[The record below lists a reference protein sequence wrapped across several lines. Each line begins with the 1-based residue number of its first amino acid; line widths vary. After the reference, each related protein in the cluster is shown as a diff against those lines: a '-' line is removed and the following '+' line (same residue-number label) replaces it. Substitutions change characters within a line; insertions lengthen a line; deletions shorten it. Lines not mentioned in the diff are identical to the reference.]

1 MYGLGTSL
9 IKNII
14 QIEKDLFL
22 VIKQSNLNP
31 SVPVKKLNAEIVT
44 TFKSKASLINYNVAI
59 ASAVTAYARIF
70 MMFFKLNPAVV
81 YSDTDSIFTSDP
93 EPFKDITSAKLG
105 DFKDE
110 LNGLVIEEGCFLG
123 IKQYGYWYFNFS
135 IQR

>member
-1 MYGLGTSL
+1 MDFIINNLKLIYISL
-9 IKNII
+9 YANNGY
-14 QIEKDLFL
+14 L
-22 VIKQSNLNP
+22 
-31 SVPVKKLNAEIVT
+31 KKLNAEIVT
-44 TFKSKASLINYNVAI
+44 TFKSKASLINSNVAI